1 MTSANHEGQIFLSH
15 PHMYNGFFFLVH
27 HSVQHFVLEPPGKG
41 FQKILNSLRCDM
53 VTSFEHF
60 KDVTHRRATSVLPA
74 YVCTFLSFPRAVMG
88 L

>member
-1 MTSANHEGQIFLSH
+1 MMTSAYHEGQIFLSH

-27 HSVQHFVLEPPGKG
+27 HYVQHFILETHGKG

-53 VTSFEHF
+53 VTPFEHY
-60 KDVTHRRATSVLPA
+60 KGVTHPRATSVLPA
-74 YVCTFLSFPRAVMG
+74 YDCTFYLSHG